1 MPKVSICPAAAAA
14 LAIMTIAPAVVAAP
28 GSAAYPSYSILV
40 YFGTNVTPVPGVTR
54 VSPISRSTEV
64 VQFRSGVDPSQVR
77 LSPGRTS
84 FAAVTLE
91 RGLSKDISF
100 ESWANLVAAVDHGVV
115 TSSSQFR
122 KEVRVELLNQ
132 AGVVVRSYLLH
143 ACWPS
148 AYEAVSELD
157 VNKAQGQTERLTLQC
172 DSWERD
178 ANMVW
183 PAG

>member
-1 MPKVSICPAAAAA
+1 MPKVSTCLAA
-14 LAIMTIAPAVVAAP
+14 LAAMTAAP
-28 GSAAYPSYSILV
+28 VAVATPNPDAYQSYSVLV
-40 YFGTNVTPVPGVTR
+40 YFGATVTPVPGVTQ
-54 VSPISRSTEV
+54 VSPISRATEV
-64 VQFRSGVDPSQVR
+64 AQVRSGSDPSQVS

-91 RGLSKDISF
+91 RGLSKDTSF

-115 TSSSQFR
+115 SSSNQFR

-132 AGVVVRSYLLH
+132 AGVVVRSYFLH

-157 VNKAQGQTERLTLQC
+157 VNKAQGQYERLTLQC

-178 ANMVW
+178 TNVMW
-183 PAG
+183 PAS

>member
-1 MPKVSICPAAAAA
+1 MPKVSICLAA
-14 LAIMTIAPAVVAAP
+14 LAAMTAAPVAVAAP
-28 GSAAYPSYSILV
+28 GPDAYQSYSILV
-40 YFGTNVTPVPGVTR
+40 YFGTSPTPVPGVTR
-54 VSPISRSTEV
+54 VSPISRTTEV
-64 VQFRSGVDPSQVR
+64 AQVRSGSDPSQTS

-84 FAAVTLE
+84 FTAVTLE
-91 RGLSKDISF
+91 RGLSKDTSF

-122 KEVRVELLNQ
+122 KEVRLKLLNE
-132 AGVVVRSYLLH
+132 AGVVVRVYVLN

-157 VNKAQGQTERLTLQC
+157 VNKAQGQYERLTLQC

-178 ANMVW
+178 ASVVW
-183 PAG
+183 PAS